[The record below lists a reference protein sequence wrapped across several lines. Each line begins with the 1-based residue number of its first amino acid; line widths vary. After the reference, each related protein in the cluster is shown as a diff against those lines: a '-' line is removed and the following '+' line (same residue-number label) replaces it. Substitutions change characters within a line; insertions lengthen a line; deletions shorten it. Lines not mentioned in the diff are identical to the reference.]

1 MEGWIKLH
9 RKIINSKIWEKPHLW
24 RNLWVWMIL
33 MASHQ
38 DGITPRGTFIT
49 TWQEIQRQMSYKQG
63 YITKKPS
70 IKSLQRIAARLDE
83 WSMIVLTRVPNGI
96 MIKVLNYGKYQ
107 GSENYEC
114 PDESPTSVPP
124 NGTSIIKKKNDNKYI
139 YRDGAEYDRIRP
151 NTTGYEAIRSDT
163 KHTDNDNDN
172 DNDNKDTYISGRG
185 KGRQSEIERIY
196 SSYKSLINPNSRL
209 TPASREKIRVRL
221 KTYSVDELIKAMTNF
236 SQDDWW
242 MEHNA
247 SRGVAWF
254 FHNDERIDQL
264 LNLKPKRSTSAKW
277 R

>member
-1 MEGWIKLH
+1 MKQTKKKSFLLYQDQEEVVNSLTDAQAGQLFKAIFKYNKGEDPQLDPIL
-9 RKIINSKIWEKPHLW
+9 KIVFIPIRQALDRDEKKY
-24 RNLWVWMIL
+24 
-33 MASHQ
+33 
-38 DGITPRGTFIT
+38 
-49 TWQEIQRQMSYKQG
+49 QEICQKNRK
-63 YITKKPS
+63 
-70 IKSLQRIAARLDE
+70 
-83 WSMIVLTRVPNGI
+83 N
-96 MIKVLNYGKYQ
+96 
-107 GSENYEC
+107 
-114 PDESPTSVPP
+114 
-124 NGTSIIKKKNDNKYI
+124 IIGRWHNK
-139 YRDGAEYDRIRP
+139 RDAKHTTEYDRIRP

>member
-1 MEGWIKLH
+1 MEGWIKLY

-24 RNLWVWMIL
+24 RNLWVWIIL

-49 TWQEIQRQMSYKQG
+49 TWQEMQRQMSYKQG

-107 GSENYEC
+107 GSENHEC
-114 PDESPTSVPP
+114 LNESPTSVPP
-124 NGTSIIKKKNDNKYI
+124 NGTSKIKKKNDNKDI
-139 YRDGAEYDRIRP
+139 
-151 NTTGYEAIRSDT
+151 
-163 KHTDNDNDN
+163 
-172 DNDNKDTYISGRG
+172 YISGRG
-185 KGRQSEIERIY
+185 KESQSEIERIY

-264 LNLKPKRSTSAKW
+264 LNLKPKKLISAKW